1 MQKFRGVK
9 KKMNVEVKYLQHSKF
24 TSSVCQC
31 TSVDFIPLQSIL
43 CLTLATLDDMSQYNP
58 LARRH

>member
-1 MQKFRGVK
+1 
-9 KKMNVEVKYLQHSKF
+9 MNVEVKYLQHSKF